1 MPRFY
6 LKAPAPTAE
15 VLART
20 ISRNTLPA
28 RCSGESVQSV
38 RGSPTSRR
46 ARVGLR
52 GTRGAVDPTGPQAQR
67 TWLLATRVG
76 SLEDR

>member
-6 LKAPAPTAE
+6 LKAPAPTAAE
-15 VLART
+15 
-20 ISRNTLPA
+20 
-28 RCSGESVQSV
+28 
-38 RGSPTSRR
+38 
-46 ARVGLR
+46 
-52 GTRGAVDPTGPQAQR
+52 R